1 MSHTVEVCLKYEGT
15 LEQLKGEVEKA
26 LGVQLPHYESGSP
39 TLRAYYGK
47 LITIDLELST
57 NYLETDRELNF
68 SDFQYVFSTRV
79 AGHPCAERL
88 LEIQVPLTDTIGLL
102 FCHYLG
108 VEVMVTVEVQ
118 ELHARYHPDQ
128 LKEQVE
134 STSNQ

>member
-15 LEQLKGEVEKA
+15 LEQLKTEVEKV
-26 LGVQLPHYESGSP
+26 LGVQLPRYESGSP
-39 TLRAYYGK
+39 TLRAYYGR
-47 LITIDLELST
+47 LVTIDVELST

-68 SDFQYVFSTRV
+68 SDFQYVLSTRL
-79 AGHPCAERL
+79 AGHAWAKRL

-102 FCHYLG
+102 LCNYLG
-108 VEVMVTVEVQ
+108 VEVMITVEVQ